1 MRNRAVRYPAAVLV
15 LCACVASQALAQN
28 APAAPPP
35 KPDAGTT
42 IQADCIEENDGYKMS
57 GKTPTFF
64 IALENKCEQRL
75 SCRVYAYVTSA
86 KGTALGRGTL
96 VLAAK
101 SHGDAAKKSFTMR
114 VKMLSGNSQSTRE
127 CHVF

>member
-1 MRNRAVRYPAAVLV
+1 MRNRAVSYPAVVLV
-15 LCACVASQALAQN
+15 LCACFASQAFAQN
-28 APAAPPP
+28 APAAAP
-35 KPDAGTT
+35 KPDTGTT
-42 IQADCIEENDGYKMS
+42 IQADCIDENDGYKMV
-57 GKTPTFF
+57 GKAPTFF
-64 IALENKCEQRL
+64 IALENKCEQRM
-75 SCRVYAYVTSA
+75 SCRVFAYVTSA
-86 KGTALGRGTL
+86 KGAVQGRGTL